1 MQTESRTY
9 RKGRMLALPVAKPG
23 AKAGRGGGEGR
34 GREAREIEKTRDS

>member
-23 AKAGRGGGEGR
+23 AKAGRGGEGR